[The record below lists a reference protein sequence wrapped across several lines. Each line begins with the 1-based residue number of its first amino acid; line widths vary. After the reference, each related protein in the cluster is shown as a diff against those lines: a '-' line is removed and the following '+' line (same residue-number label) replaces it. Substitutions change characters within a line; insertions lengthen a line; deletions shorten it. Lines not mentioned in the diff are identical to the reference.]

1 VSISGDIADALVTTL
16 NDGAGLSV
24 NDWSD
29 TQTGYLPLGVTATRT
44 WLPVFELDD
53 MTETRVTVV
62 PRQHT
67 SVVASR
73 SHLEHEIS
81 CDIGIQKKLKR
92 NKTNEDIEIDFLV
105 NFADS
110 IRDKV
115 AFVDHVISGHHAS
128 FLSINSETLL
138 APDHL
143 EEMRQFTHVLT
154 VTYRVIAT
162 P

>member
-1 VSISGDIADALVTTL
+1 MSISADIANALVSTL
-16 NDGAGLSV
+16 NDGSGLIV
-24 NDWSD
+24 TDWGS
-29 TQTGYLPLGVTATRT
+29 TQTGYQTVSVTASRT

-53 MTETRVTVV
+53 MYSTRVTVV

-67 SVVASR
+67 SIVASR
-73 SHLEHEIS
+73 SHLEHEVS

-92 NKTNEDIEIDFLV
+92 SKADEDAEIDYLV

-115 AFVDHVISGHHAS
+115 SFVDHVISGHHAS